1 MSMIFDAGEGDRG
14 ESTDERSAVEEGVEE
29 AGD

>member
-1 MSMIFDAGEGDRG
+1 MILDAGEGDRG
-14 ESTDERSAVEEGVEE
+14 ESIDERSAAEEDVEE